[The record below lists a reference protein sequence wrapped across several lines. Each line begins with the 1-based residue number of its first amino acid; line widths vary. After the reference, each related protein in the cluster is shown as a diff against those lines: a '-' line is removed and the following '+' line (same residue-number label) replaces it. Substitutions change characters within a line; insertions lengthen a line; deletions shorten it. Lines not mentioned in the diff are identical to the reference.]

1 MESDFALNS
10 HMYFDFTTPKGLKIT
25 PSDEK
30 KTRKTNRERSPN
42 REVKRLEEKKT
53 AIPSNVNFF
62 NTVFINQDINIQLFF
77 GSNIMAS

>member
-1 MESDFALNS
+1 M
-10 HMYFDFTTPKGLKIT
+10 K
-25 PSDEK
+25 K
-30 KTRKTNRERSPN
+30 KTTTNRERSAN
-42 REVKRLEEKKT
+42 KEVKRLEEKKT